1 MKKIKMFLSLLIV
14 VIIATTFNAC
24 TKGDTGPQGSAGAN
38 GYNGNANVN
47 TQTFTISS
55 WSFNS
60 PSYSASVTDY
70 DITQDI
76 VDNGAVMVYVSNGS
90 GGWQPL
96 PLTGYPTSTYS
107 STYTTVHALYTAAFY
122 KTDSDLTQ
130 PASPGALS
138 FKVVAIAGL
147 AYKKHAT
154 VNWRNYEEVK
164 AAFHLKD

>member
-1 MKKIKMFLSLLIV
+1 MKIFKMFKSLLIV
-14 VIIATTFNAC
+14 IIIATAFNAC
-24 TKGDTGPQGSAGAN
+24 TKGDTGPEGPTGAT
-38 GYNGNANVN
+38 GATGNANVN

-55 WSFNS
+55 WTYSS

-96 PLTGYPTSTYS
+96 PLTVYPSSSYS
-107 STYTTVHALYTAAFY
+107 STYTTVHALYTVAFY

-130 PASPGALS
+130 PADPGTLS
-138 FKVVAIAGL
+138 FKVVAIAGV
-147 AYKKHAT
+147 AYKKHPN

-164 AAFHLKD
+164 AVFHLKD

>member
-1 MKKIKMFLSLLIV
+1 MFLSLLIV

-76 VDNGAVMVYVSNGS
+76 VDNGAVMVYVSNETHINDHSMQNAFLFG
-90 GGWQPL
+90 
-96 PLTGYPTSTYS
+96 TGIGLDFVTYYDKIIRIEYS
-107 STYTTVHALYTAAFY
+107 FNKSWEKGIFVSFITA
-122 KTDSDLTQ
+122 
-130 PASPGALS
+130 
-138 FKVVAIAGL
+138 I
-147 AYKKHAT
+147 
-154 VNWRNYEEVK
+154 
-164 AAFHLKD
+164 